1 MSRSNKP
8 YILAAAGVVIVTLSE
23 LAAAQT
29 SGATSGST
37 SGATSGV
44 SGIAVS
50 TESAAAT
57 QLISVTSLRQM
68 LTISNALSARTMTRT
83 GPGMTADAGQRFG
96 MAAGG
101 ADDKWNVWT
110 SLSGDRNTYDNG
122 VSRFGASASNWVLG
136 GDYAL
141 TPTVNL
147 GLSVA
152 ADAVDGSGG
161 LKGAQSTY
169 SSAGYTF
176 APYVGWQFSKDWSL
190 DGTLGWGEGDFTS
203 GGTTNQKRVF
213 YGANLNYA
221 QWYGNWQ
228 LSGKGSYLYGEEKY
242 DNAQKNKVDQWRIGG
257 QAAYWM
263 DGLMPYVGLA
273 YSNDSRSNPNIP
285 GAAQT
290 DDLGKSAWLWS
301 LGLNFISIKN
311 SATGG
316 IVYSSESGRSHSK
329 SQNLMANINLR
340 F

>member
-1 MSRSNKP
+1 MSRNNKP

-23 LAAAQT
+23 LAAAQ
-29 SGATSGST
+29 SAVPAASAASGSPVYT
-37 SGATSGV
+37 D
-44 SGIAVS
+44 
-50 TESAAAT
+50 SAAAT
-57 QLISVTSLRQM
+57 QLVSVTSLRQM

-83 GPGMTADAGQRFG
+83 GPGITADAGQRFG

-101 ADDKWNVWT
+101 EADKWNVWS

-122 VSRFGASASNWVLG
+122 TSRFGASATNWVLG

-141 TPTVNL
+141 APTVNL

-161 LKGAQSTY
+161 LRVAQGTY
-169 SSAGYTF
+169 TSSGYTI
-176 APYVGWQFSKDWSL
+176 APYIGWQFSKDWSL
-190 DGTLGWGEGDFTS
+190 DGTLGWGEGDYTS
-203 GGTTNQKRVF
+203 GGVIANQKRVF

-242 DNAQKNKVDQWRIGG
+242 DATGISTSTKNKVDQWRIGG
-257 QAAYWM
+257 QAGYWM
-263 DGLMPYVGLA
+263 DGLMPYAGLA
-273 YSNDSRSNPNIP
+273 YSNDSRSNP
-285 GAAQT
+285 GAGQP
-290 DDLGKSAWLWS
+290 DDLGKSAWLWT